1 MQNNII
7 MADKTGGEWTT
18 LGIAQGLEPNGEITL
33 DSITLAYYAF
43 ASSAITKFRGT
54 NIILPSGIK
63 PFNSS
68 EVEEVFLHSKSN
80 SQINGLF
87 SSCAKLKKI
96 VLVVANNTLSTYS
109 IAQHDEQLEI
119 FDITG
124 ALAFQTSGFAGCT
137 NLKTLIL
144 RKNSIYG
151 VQNTMV
157 FQNTPFA
164 SGGAGGTIYIP
175 KSLFDQL
182 GTGTNDYKA
191 ASVWSTLDGYGT
203 IAWKQI
209 EGSIYETQYA
219 DGTPIPTGG

>member
-1 MQNNII
+1 MPNNII

-54 NIILPSGIK
+54 NIILPPTIK
-63 PFNSS
+63 PFNGSQ
-68 EVEEVFLHSKSN
+68 VEEVFLQSDSN
-80 SQINGLF
+80 TQIHGLF

-96 VLVVANNTLSTYS
+96 VLVVANNKLSTYS
-109 IAQHDEQLEI
+109 MAQNDAQLEI

-124 ALAFQTSGFAGCT
+124 ALSFQTNGFSGCT

-144 RKNSIYG
+144 RNNNIYA
-151 VQNTMV
+151 VQNTAV
-157 FQNTPFA
+157 FNGTPFA

-175 KSLFDQL
+175 KSLYDQL

-219 DGTPIPTGG
+219 DGTPIPSA